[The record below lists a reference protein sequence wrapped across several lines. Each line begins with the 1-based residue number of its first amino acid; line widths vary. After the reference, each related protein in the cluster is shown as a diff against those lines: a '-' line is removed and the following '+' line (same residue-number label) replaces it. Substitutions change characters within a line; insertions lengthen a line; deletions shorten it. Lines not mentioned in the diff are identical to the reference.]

1 MRIRRSLAVPA
12 AVAGWLVVPATV
24 VAMAALDRDLVRI
37 GRSDLTAMHPDAV
50 VFVVA
55 MASAATVG
63 AALVASRP
71 RHPVGWLFLGLATS
85 LAVNAAG
92 TSYALTGRPGGGA
105 VATVAN
111 AAFIAWLVLIALVLY
126 VTPTGRAVST
136 PWSVAARATAAGG
149 VLWFGIALVR
159 PGRMDP
165 PLEGIANPWA
175 IPGSGPVLDVAGRVV
190 GIATA
195 AGVVLGAASLFAR
208 FRHATGDERA
218 RLWWM
223 VLAAVPLPI
232 SVAGAFVA
240 SYYGNE
246 EAVYWASAG
255 FVALIPVAAGLS
267 VVRYRLYDVD
277 RIVSRALTWLIVSAV
292 LAASYV
298 AAVFA
303 VGQVLGGLAGRSRA
317 AAVAATLVAVAVA
330 APSYRRI
337 QDGLD
342 RRFNRR
348 RFDALRV
355 VRRFARDPVAGVGVE
370 EVLRTALGD
379 PGLTVAYW
387 IDSRRQWVNADGHEV
402 AISAAAVEVRR
413 HDRPVARITTSSD
426 RPLVEAAAGEAASEL
441 DNAGLR
447 ADLALRLVEVSESR
461 ARIAAAQLAER
472 SAIERD
478 LHDGAQ
484 QRLLALALQLRAAHG
499 NGDAGRLRDTVEHG
513 IQELQAAVIELRE
526 LASGLCPAALTSGG
540 LGAALDELAA
550 RTPVPIAVRTPE
562 RRFPPAVETTAW
574 FIACESIT
582 NAVKHAGPDRIEVI
596 VTHDHDRLRVRVTDD
611 GVGGADPGG
620 RGLRGIRDRAEALG
634 GELTVVTGRDGTTI
648 GAELPCAS

>member
-1 MRIRRSLAVPA
+1 
-12 AVAGWLVVPATV
+12 
-24 VAMAALDRDLVRI
+24 
-37 GRSDLTAMHPDAV
+37 
-50 VFVVA
+50 
-55 MASAATVG
+55 
-63 AALVASRP
+63 
-71 RHPVGWLFLGLATS
+71 
-85 LAVNAAG
+85 
-92 TSYALTGRPGGGA
+92 
-105 VATVAN
+105 
-111 AAFIAWLVLIALVLY
+111 
-126 VTPTGRAVST
+126 
-136 PWSVAARATAAGG
+136 
-149 VLWFGIALVR
+149 
-159 PGRMDP
+159 
-165 PLEGIANPWA
+165 
-175 IPGSGPVLDVAGRVV
+175 
-190 GIATA
+190 
-195 AGVVLGAASLFAR
+195 
-208 FRHATGDERA
+208 
-218 RLWWM
+218 
-223 VLAAVPLPI
+223 
-232 SVAGAFVA
+232 
-240 SYYGNE
+240 
-246 EAVYWASAG
+246 
-255 FVALIPVAAGLS
+255 
-267 VVRYRLYDVD
+267 
-277 RIVSRALTWLIVSAV
+277 
-292 LAASYV
+292 
-298 AAVFA
+298 
-303 VGQVLGGLAGRSRA
+303 
-317 AAVAATLVAVAVA
+317 
-330 APSYRRI
+330 
-337 QDGLD
+337 
-342 RRFNRR
+342 
-348 RFDALRV
+348 
-355 VRRFARDPVAGVGVE
+355 
-370 EVLRTALGD
+370 
-379 PGLTVAYW
+379 VAYW